1 MPKLYSGT
9 EVVKRLKRL
18 GFVTISQKG
27 SHLKLRSLGTRN
39 IRTVIVPCTSKLP
52 RDSQVNSPTSQN
64 HQRSSRLGKVIVLK
78 QRPTVSLVKGRSG
91 YCREGLKPHP
101 WQLACVCEDAVI
113 NSKNKNYVNTSKSNV
128 EISHHHLWLEWDP
141 PLRGSTILTTLGIT
155 PVSNSTPS
163 FFRILFWECFV
174 LQLASWISLHY
185 RRGFVRQL
193 NSHR

>member
-101 WQLACVCEDAVI
+101 WQLACVCVKMQSLTVKTKIMSTPAKV
-113 NSKNKNYVNTSKSNV
+113 TSKSHTIICGWS
-128 EISHHHLWLEWDP
+128 EILPYGDQRSSLRSGWHRWVIQHPRFLEFYFENA
-141 PLRGSTILTTLGIT
+141 LCY
-155 PVSNSTPS
+155 N
-163 FFRILFWECFV
+163 
-174 LQLASWISLHY
+174 
-185 RRGFVRQL
+185 
-193 NSHR
+193 